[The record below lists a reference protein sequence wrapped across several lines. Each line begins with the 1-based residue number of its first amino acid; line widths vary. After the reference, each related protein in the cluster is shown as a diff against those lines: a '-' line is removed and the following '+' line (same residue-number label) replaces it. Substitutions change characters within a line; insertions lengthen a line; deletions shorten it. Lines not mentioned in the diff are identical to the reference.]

1 LRQPVGQLIQR
12 LGHDFRE
19 RELLELALT
28 HRSAKAAHN
37 ERLEFLGDAVLG
49 LVVAAALYKRFPDAR
64 EGQLSRLRAS
74 LVRKESLAG
83 AARLLD
89 LGSYLELGAGEL
101 RTGGHARS
109 SILADALEA
118 LIAAVYLDAG
128 LAAAEGLVLDLLQS
142 RIDEMTLDS
151 SRKDAKTRLQE
162 LLQGQQLPL
171 PLYEVVQ
178 VAGAG
183 HEQRFS
189 CRCTIEPLGIEAIGE
204 GTNRRKAEQAAA
216 ARVLK
221 RLEEDG

>member
-1 LRQPVGQLIQR
+1 MRQPVGQLIER
-12 LGHDFRE
+12 VGHEFRA

-49 LVVAAALYKRFPDAR
+49 LVVADALYRRFPDAR

-89 LGSYLELGAGEL
+89 LGSYLDLGAGEL

-118 LIAAVYLDAG
+118 LIGAVYLDAG
-128 LAAAEGLVLDLLQS
+128 LAEAERLVLDLLQS
-142 RIDEMTLDS
+142 RIDDMTLES
-151 SRKDAKTRLQE
+151 CRKDAKTRLQE
-162 LLQGQQLPL
+162 VLQGRQLAL
-171 PLYEVVQ
+171 PHYEVVQ

-183 HEQRFS
+183 HEQLFS
-189 CRCTIEPLGIEAIGE
+189 CRCSVEDLGIEAIGE
-204 GTNRRKAEQAAA
+204 GTSRRKAEQAAA

-221 RLEEDG
+221 RMDENG